1 MRKDSIF
8 TKQIMKS
15 YLLLGLLLLPFL
27 SSAQNEPVVNRTIT
41 GKVVDAVTNEVL
53 IGATV
58 SIKGTTNGSAT
69 DVNGEFKLITGQRLP
84 FTLIVSYVGYLKKEV
99 VVNAD
104 NVEIKLDPT
113 PNQLSDVVITSRR
126 RQESA
131 QTVPL
136 PISIVRGV
144 TVEDAGAFNVN
155 RLKELVPSVQLYASN
170 ARNTTLNVR
179 GLGSTFGLTNDGID
193 PGVGFYVDG
202 VYYARPAA
210 TALDFIDIDQV
221 EVLRGPQ
228 GTLFGKNTTAGAFN
242 ITSRPASFD
251 PGASFELSY
260 GNYGYIQAKGSLTG
274 PLSKTLAARIS
285 FTGTQ
290 RNGTVFNVHNNQ
302 YINDINNI
310 GVRAQL
316 LYTPSDKVKI
326 TFIGDITDQKPNG
339 YGWGIA
345 GVVTT
350 KRAAYRQFNAIIA
363 DLNYKVPYSSAFE
376 RKVDLDTQSKAD
388 NQLSGVSANADIKIG
403 NGILTSTTAY
413 RYWRWVPLNDRDY
426 TGLPIFTI
434 SSGNSVHD
442 QWSQEIRYAG
452 KISSKLSGV
461 IGVFGLWQDLK
472 SDPVQTEEAGSAQW
486 RFAQSSTSAL
496 WKTPGLFDNF
506 GIRTTNRIQST
517 SLAVFSQVDWSITDK
532 FHLLPGVRYNYD
544 KKVVDYKR
552 EAYGGLQTTD
562 PALIALKNGVY
573 TNQAFNV
580 VADAGNFSGQLTLQY
595 RSSEKLNAFATYSV
609 SYKPVG
615 VNIGGL
621 PTANGQVLLDLAT
634 VKPEFVTHKEIGIKT
649 KPSANSILN
658 VVLFDTDIKDYQTQV
673 QTPEPGVNRGYL
685 ANAEKVR
692 VLGVEVDANVRA
704 GNHLTVNAAFTYTD
718 GKYVSFKNAP
728 VPLEEVGGAQAFKD
742 VSGGALPGISK
753 FAGSLG
759 AEATV
764 KGGLLGLKGNYFL
777 GLDIYGR
784 TKFSSSPSPS
794 EYLNIDGYTLTNGRL
809 GFRASNGVTFFV
821 WSRNLFNVDYY
832 EQLLAAPG
840 SAGNYAGIIGDPRTQ
855 GVTLR
860 YSF

>member
-1 MRKDSIF
+1 MQKTLLFILAIIYSS
-8 TKQIMKS
+8 QII
-15 YLLLGLLLLPFL
+15 
-27 SSAQNEPVVNRTIT
+27 AQDKPTINAT
-41 GKVVDAVTNEVL
+41 ISGKVVDAITNENL

-58 SIKGTTNGSAT
+58 SIKGTTNGAQT
-69 DVNGEFKLITGQRLP
+69 DANGEFKLITGQKLP
-84 FTLIVSYVGYLKKEV
+84 FTLVVSYIGYQKKEV
-99 VVNAD
+99 IINEAT
-104 NVEIKLDPT
+104 VEIKLEPSQ
-113 PNQLSDVVITSRR
+113 NQLSDVVITSRR

-131 QTVPL
+131 QNVPI
-136 PISIVRGV
+136 PISIIRGV

-155 RLKELVPSVQLYASN
+155 RLKELIPTVQLYASN
-170 ARNTTLNVR
+170 ARNTTLNIR

-242 ITSRPASFD
+242 ITTRQASFT
-251 PGASFELSY
+251 PSASFELSY

-274 PLSKTLAARIS
+274 PLSKKLAARIS

-290 RNGTVFNVHNNQ
+290 RNGLLFNVHTQQ
-302 YINDINNI
+302 YINDINNL
-310 GVRAQL
+310 GLRGQL
-316 LYTPSDKVKI
+316 LYTPTDKIKI
-326 TFIGDITDQKPNG
+326 TFIGDVTDQKPNG
-339 YGWGIA
+339 YGWPVA

-350 KRAAYRQFNAIIA
+350 QRAAYRQFNAIIA
-363 DLNYKVPYSSAFE
+363 DLNYKLPYSDPFE

-388 NQLSGVSANADIKIG
+388 NYFSGLSANADIKIG
-403 NGILTSTTAY
+403 NGTLTSTTAY
-413 RYWRWVPLNDRDY
+413 RFWRWVPLNDRDY

-434 SSGNSVHD
+434 SSGNSVHE
-442 QWSQEIRYAG
+442 QWSQEIRYSG
-452 KISSKLSGV
+452 NISSKVSGV
-461 IGVFGLWQDLK
+461 IGAFGLWQDLK

-517 SLAVFSQVDWSITDK
+517 GLALFSQIDWAVSDK
-532 FHLLPGVRYNYD
+532 IHLLPGIRYNYD
-544 KKVVDYKR
+544 KKIADYKR
-552 EAYGGLQTTD
+552 ETYGGLQTTD

-573 TNQAFNV
+573 TNQAFNTTV
-580 VADAGNFSGQLTLQY
+580 SEGNFSGQLTLQY
-595 RSSEKLNAFATYSV
+595 KANDKLNAFATYSV

-621 PTANGQVLLDLAT
+621 PTASGQVLIDLAK

-658 VVLFDTDIKDYQTQV
+658 ITFHNTDIKDYQTQV

-692 VLGVEVDANVRA
+692 VIGVELDGNIRLN
-704 GNHLTVNAAFTYTD
+704 NHLTLNAALAYTD

-753 FAGSLG
+753 WAGSLG
-759 AEATV
+759 GELTT
-764 KGGLLGLKGNYFL
+764 KGEFIGLKGNYFL
-777 GLDIYGR
+777 GVDGFFR
-784 TKFSSSPSPS
+784 SKFSSSPSPS
-794 EYLNIDGYTLTNGRL
+794 KYLNIDGYALFNARL
-809 GFRASNGVTFFV
+809 GFRASNGITFFV
-821 WSRNLFNVDYY
+821 WGRNLFNKNYF

-840 SAGNYAGIIGDPRTQ
+840 SAGNYAGILGDPRTY

-860 YSF
+860 YTY